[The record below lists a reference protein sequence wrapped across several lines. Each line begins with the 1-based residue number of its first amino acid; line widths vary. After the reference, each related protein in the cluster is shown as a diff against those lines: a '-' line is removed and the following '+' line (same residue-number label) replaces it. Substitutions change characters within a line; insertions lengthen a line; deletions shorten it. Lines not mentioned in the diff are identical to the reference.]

1 MNNIGK
7 ISMMAVSLGLVG
19 CVTNGKDVDPEL
31 KCRDRLV
38 TVNHAAGFLTAHP
51 EYIEMCAGQRL
62 TINVA
67 PPVDKGAARTAPAK
81 SNPDAT
87 WLDSRKG
94 AEEDEDKIVI
104 DIPEGTKYDEY
115 KYSITIDGVGT
126 LDPRVR
132 ITQ

>member
-7 ISMMAVSLGLVG
+7 VLMITVSLGLVG

-38 TVNHAAGFLTAHP
+38 TVNHAAGYLSAHP
-51 EYIEMCAGQRL
+51 EYIDMCAGQRI

-67 PPVDKGAARTAPAK
+67 PPVDQGAARTAPAGK
-81 SNPDAT
+81 GNPEDAN
-87 WLDSRKG
+87 WLSSRNG
-94 AEEDEDKIVI
+94 NENRIVI
-104 DIPEGTKYDEY
+104 DIPNGTAYGTY

-132 ITQ
+132 VTQ